1 MSLDGKI
8 RRATKVSSLKTRPD
22 ILMGPNV
29 PKPMHGVV
37 PREIL
42 GLKWWDETRR
52 AAYASTL
59 YRCLA
64 CGVYKFNALC
74 KQWLEGHELYDVDYE
89 AGTWTYVE
97 TVPLCHYCHNY
108 VHDGRLQAML
118 DCRDI
123 TYAKYAAIIQHGDR
137 VLADAG
143 LKRLPHEERE
153 HLLIDAVLDNKV
165 APWGSWRLILN
176 GEKHPPKFS
185 TPQQWEQAFIK
196 KRG

>member
-1 MSLDGKI
+1 M
-8 RRATKVSSLKTRPD
+8 SSLKTRPD

-42 GLKWWDETRR
+42 GPKWWDQTRQ
-52 AAYASTL
+52 AAYASTH

-74 KQWLEGHELYDVDYE
+74 KQWLEGHELYDVDYG

-108 VHDGRLQAML
+108 IHDGRLQAML
-118 DCRDI
+118 DCRDV

-143 LKRLPHEERE
+143 LKRPTHRERE
-153 HLLIDAVLDNKV
+153 DVLITAVLGHRM
-165 APWGSWRLILN
+165 ASWGSWRLILN
-176 GEKHPPKFS
+176 GEEYPPKFK
-185 TPQQWEQAFIK
+185 TPQQWEKAFIK
-196 KRG
+196 KRKYT